1 MLLKEYILHYSI
13 CHCITI
19 CRSRSRTLLPGYC
32 MTILNKDWP
41 VELPRT
47 KARSVTQVPP
57 QPLFYFMC
65 IKLNL
70 NPVVNSGMLDIHA
83 TFSQHFLEFSVTDA
97 IFAVQACRSQDD
109 IAHEN
114 VDLLIDSYSVSL
126 KMEKLVYHHRLF
138 TKVPLILANFF

>member
-1 MLLKEYILHYSI
+1 
-13 CHCITI
+13 
-19 CRSRSRTLLPGYC
+19 
-32 MTILNKDWP
+32 
-41 VELPRT
+41 
-47 KARSVTQVPP
+47 
-57 QPLFYFMC
+57 MC

-97 IFAVQACRSQDD
+97 IFAVQAYRSQDD

-138 TKVPLILANFF
+138 TKVPLILANFFLIFYR